1 MSGTTRARVAGALG
15 FLAVALGA
23 FGAHGLRDLLQK
35 HNTTETWQTAVFYHF
50 AHAIVLL
57 VLSAREP
64 ERRGPWFCFLAGIV
78 VFSGSLYLLSV
89 TGIQW
94 LGAITPLGGVAF
106 LAGWLWL
113 IIAPHDTAKRDS
125 Q

>member
-1 MSGTTRARVAGALG
+1 MKDVLTR
-15 FLAVALGA
+15 
-23 FGAHGLRDLLQK
+23 
-35 HNTTETWQTAVFYHF
+35 HNATETWETAVFYHF

-57 VLSAREP
+57 MLATRSKAQ
-64 ERRGPWFCFLAGIV
+64 RGPYNCFLVGIFI
-78 VFSGSLYLLSV
+78 FSGSLYVLCL

-113 IIAPHDTAKRDS
+113 FIVPPNSADPR
-125 Q
+125 